1 MKDQKILFPRVGQ
14 RILRSVAAVVLSFV
28 VYTLR
33 GHQGIPFYT
42 TLAVLQ
48 CMQPYHESTWKVARK
63 RTTGTLIGAF
73 WGLVLILLQVE
84 LLQGRFQDTMPGYL
98 LISFFTGIVLYST
111 VLLGVKETAYFSCV
125 VFLSIT
131 VIHLGDE
138 RPFRF
143 VFNRVLDTMIGVVLA
158 LFVNSVHLPR
168 IRDNRTLYVSGI
180 DDTILDK
187 ASSLSPYSK
196 IELNRMID
204 EGLQFTVSTIRTP
217 ASVREA
223 LEGVRLNIPII
234 AMDGAVLYDMQE
246 NLYLMKYQMSPQEAK
261 RMTDFAGKHHIQVFT
276 NTVTDNLL
284 VIYYRI
290 LDNEAQ
296 QGIYQRRRRSPYRN
310 YVHTEQDVYE
320 NVVYLLL
327 IDRTEKMEAFYEE
340 LMREPWIGSYRIEK
354 ALSENYPG
362 FTHIKVYHRDATRT
376 HMLENLKALKELES
390 SVTFGSIPGKY
401 DVLITDS
408 GKDSMVR
415 QLKKLYKPTG
425 IQKKKRSEHYGK
437 VI

>member
-1 MKDQKILFPRVGQ
+1 MKTRKIQFPRIGQ
-14 RILRSVAAVVLSFV
+14 RILRSVTAVVLCFV
-28 VYTLR
+28 VYTIR

-42 TLAVLQ
+42 ALAVLQ
-48 CMQPYHESTWKVARK
+48 CMQPYQESTWKVARK

-73 WGLVLILLQVE
+73 WGLVVILLQLE

-98 LISFFTGIVLYST
+98 LISLVTGLVLYSA
-111 VLLGVKETAYFSCV
+111 VILQVKEAAYFSCV

-131 VIHLGDE
+131 VNHLGDAD
-138 RPFRF
+138 PVHF
-143 VFNRVLDTMIGVVLA
+143 VCDRVLDTMIGVVLA
-158 LFVNSVHLPR
+158 LCINSLHLPR
-168 IRDNRTLYVSGI
+168 KRNNDTLYVSGI

-187 ASSLSPYSK
+187 KSVLSAYSK
-196 IELNRMID
+196 IELNRMLQ

-223 LEGVRLNIPII
+223 LEGVKLNIPII

-246 NLYLMKYQMSPQEAK
+246 NTYLMKYQMSPQEAT
-261 RMTDFAGKHHIQVFT
+261 RMTDFAQKHHIQVFT

-310 YVHTEQDVYE
+310 YVHTDQDVCE

-340 LMREPWIGSYRIEK
+340 LNKQPWIGSYRIEK

-362 FTHIKVYHRDATRT
+362 FTHIKVYHRDATRA
-376 HMLENLKALKELES
+376 HMLENLKALKGLES

-415 QLKKLYKPTG
+415 QLKKLYKPVG
-425 IQKKKRSEHYGK
+425 FKCLEKKQLL
-437 VI
+437 